1 MSLERTDVEKIAH
14 LARMEIDP
22 GELDGVASDL
32 SNILDL
38 VEQLSAADTEG
49 VVPMAHPLHM
59 AQRLRP
65 DEVSEENQRELF
77 QSIAPQTEAGLYL
90 VPKVIDQ
97 V

>member
-1 MSLERTDVEKIAH
+1 MSLERADVEKIAH
-14 LARMEIDP
+14 LARLEIGED
-22 GELDGVASDL
+22 ELDGIASDL
-32 SNILDL
+32 SNILGL
-38 VEQLSAADTEG
+38 VEQLSAVATEG

-65 DEVSEENQRELF
+65 DEVSETDQRALF